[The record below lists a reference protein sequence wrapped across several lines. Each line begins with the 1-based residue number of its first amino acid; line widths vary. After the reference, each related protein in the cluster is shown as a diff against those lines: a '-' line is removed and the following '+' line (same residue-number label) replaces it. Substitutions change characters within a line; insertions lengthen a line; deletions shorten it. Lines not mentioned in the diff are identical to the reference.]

1 MNEQNKILEKLRTEI
16 DSIDKNLLQLI
27 EKRSNLASKII
38 KAKKGGDIFKPKRE
52 EALINKL
59 LSRSKTSSPQF
70 LENIW
75 RLLISENL
83 FLQGSLKISVGS
95 SKKAFDTAKWHF
107 GKAAQIKLF
116 KTNVGA
122 FKKITSGDYDAA
134 VVLFENNLK
143 ETYSIDKVFIKRLA
157 ITPVVS
163 RDNLVK
169 IAIYKKDNLNLG

>member
-27 EKRSNLASKII
+27 EKRSNLSSKII

-83 FLQGSLKISVGS
+83 FLQGGLKISVGS
-95 SKKAFDTAKWHF
+95 SKKAFDTAEWHF

-157 ITPVVS
+157 ITPVIS
-163 RDNLVK
+163 RDNFVK

>member
-83 FLQGSLKISVGS
+83 FLQGGLKISVGS

>member
-83 FLQGSLKISVGS
+83 FLQGGLKISS
-95 SKKAFDTAKWHF
+95 FQKMT
-107 GKAAQIKLF
+107 I
-116 KTNVGA
+116 TN
-122 FKKITSGDYDAA
+122 I
-134 VVLFENNLK
+134 LL
-143 ETYSIDKVFIKRLA
+143 
-157 ITPVVS
+157 
-163 RDNLVK
+163 
-169 IAIYKKDNLNLG
+169 LN